1 MLTQLY
7 RSLLEASLDFDGVL
21 EPSVSAD
28 GQFSDESGGDLLKA
42 EDGLTLICQAL
53 IRADAAM
60 RREIAVEIKRERA
73 QEVATELNDE
83 RLDIGSTYEALARRV
98 ERLISKAEQE
108 GNDGLALASME
119 GLRKILHDMAAMSGK
134 LAQQLTVQVSL
145 IESKE
150 WIELRLILESI
161 FRDHPAAGRMFLD
174 LARRRRDVLAWNRG
188 FAAFADAGTFQA
200 LQSE

>member
-1 MLTQLY
+1 MASKKTGPQCQCCAHP
-7 RSLLEASLDFDGVL
+7 RRLELDRDVVRGT
-21 EPSVSAD
+21 S
-28 GQFSDESGGDLLKA
+28 
-42 EDGLTLICQAL
+42 
-53 IRADAAM
+53 IRAVASKYGLHSDAVHRHARNHLTEEM
-60 RREIAVEIKRERA
+60 RREIAVDLKRERA

-119 GLRKILHDMAAMSGK
+119 GLRKVLHDIATMQGK

-150 WIELRLILESI
+150 WIELRAILETI
-161 FRDHPAAGRMFLD
+161 FRDHPAAGQMFLD
-174 LARRRRDVLAWNRG
+174 HARRRRLSITHA
-188 FAAFADAGTFQA
+188 Q
-200 LQSE
+200 